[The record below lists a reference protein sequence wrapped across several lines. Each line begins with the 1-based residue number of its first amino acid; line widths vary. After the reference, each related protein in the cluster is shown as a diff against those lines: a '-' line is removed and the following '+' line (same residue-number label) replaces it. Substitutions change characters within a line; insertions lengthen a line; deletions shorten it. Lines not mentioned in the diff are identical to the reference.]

1 MSKGDSKGEAKRL
14 KEIVDVLSKHNLVTG
29 MTPESLREI
38 FEELGPTC
46 VKIGQILSMQP
57 NILPPEY
64 CKELEKLRSNAAPMS
79 IETVRSILEEEFDTS
94 IEKVFASFDEKPLG
108 AASIGQVHSA
118 KLLDGTKV
126 VVKVQRPGIYE
137 IMSQDIQ
144 LLKKASGLV
153 NFVTHLGDEIDINM
167 VVDEVWEV
175 AKQEMDFTLEADHA
189 REFKAN
195 NKDVSYVTCPNIYDE
210 ISTKKVMVEELI
222 DGFFV
227 NDLDELKTHGYDI
240 EEISEKIALN
250 FVKQVIDDGFFH
262 ADPHCGNIMIRG
274 GKIVW
279 IDLGMMGRLS
289 PRDKNLFAD
298 AVMAMA
304 TRDTMKLTDF
314 VMNMGIHSSKVN
326 YLDLEDAI
334 ETVMN
339 RYASAD
345 FGTLDIVQLTEELFA
360 IMRRFKIGVPKG
372 VSMLPRAMS
381 TIHGTLQ
388 TLNPGMNAF
397 EIIAEYMSGYSRKH
411 FDLKAE
417 LTSIGKRVVNS
428 IQKSL
433 DIPAQISDALRVLSK
448 GFSKMNMEL
457 SMSDDMDTKVS
468 ALVDRIVLAIIAAAL
483 LVGSSLISTTNMQPR
498 LLGIP
503 AFGAVG
509 FLAAIVIVIWILA
522 SIVKK
527 RK

>member
-1 MSKGDSKGEAKRL
+1 MSKEKSAKRL
-14 KEIVDVLSKHNLVTG
+14 KEIITVLRKHNVITG
-29 MTPESLREI
+29 VTPESLKSI

-46 VKIGQILSMQP
+46 VKVGQILSMQP

-64 CKELEKLRSNAAPMS
+64 CKELEKLRSDVAPMS
-79 IETVRSILEEEFDTS
+79 FDTVKSILEGEFGAKLDDLFS
-94 IEKVFASFDEKPLG
+94 HIDEVPLG

-118 KLLDGTKV
+118 ILRDGTKV
-126 VVKVQRPGIYE
+126 VIKVQRPGIYE
-137 IMSQDIQ
+137 TMSEDIE
-144 LLKKASGLV
+144 LINKAIGV
-153 NFVTHLGDEIDINM
+153 VDFVTHISDEIDIRM
-167 VVDEVWEV
+167 VIDEVWTV
-175 AKQEMDFTLEADHA
+175 AQQEMDFSLEADHA
-189 REFKAN
+189 REFLAL
-195 NKDVSYVTCPNIYDE
+195 NKDVTYVTCPKPFDM
-210 ISTKKVMVEELI
+210 STSKALVEEHV

-227 NDLDELKTHGYDI
+227 DDLEQLKSHGYDI

-262 ADPHCGNIMIRG
+262 ADPHCGNIKVQG

-304 TRDTMKLTDF
+304 TKDCMRLTDF
-314 VMNMGIHSSKVN
+314 VLNMGIHNSKVD
-326 YLDLEDAI
+326 YLELEDNI

-360 IMRRFKIGVPKG
+360 IMRKFKIGVPKG

-428 IQKSL
+428 LQKSL
-433 DIPAQISDALRVLSK
+433 DIPAQVSDMLKVLSK
-448 GFSKMNMEL
+448 GFSKVNMEL
-457 SMSDDMDTKVS
+457 SMSESMDNKIS
-468 ALVDRIVLAIIAAAL
+468 KLVDKVVLAIIAAAL
-483 LVGSSLISTTNMQPR
+483 LVGSSLISTTDMQPR
-498 LLGIP
+498 MLGIP
-503 AFGAVG
+503 ALGAVG
-509 FLAAIVIVIWILA
+509 FFAAVILVIWIFV
-522 SIVKK
+522 SIIKK
-527 RK
+527 PKK

>member
-1 MSKGDSKGEAKRL
+1 MSRAENTKRL
-14 KEIVDVLSKHNLVTG
+14 KEIVGILGKHNVLSGV
-29 MTPESLREI
+29 TPESLKSI
-38 FEELGPTC
+38 FEDLGPTFI
-46 VKIGQILSMQP
+46 KAGQILSMQP

-64 CKELEKLRSNAAPMS
+64 CKELEKLRSDVAPMS
-79 IETVRSILEEEFDTS
+79 FDTVKSVLEEEYKTS
-94 IEKVFASFDEKPLG
+94 PDSIFSKIDETPLG

-118 KLLDGTKV
+118 QLTDGTKV
-126 VVKVQRPGIYE
+126 VIKVQRPGIYDK
-137 IMSQDIQ
+137 MSQDID
-144 LLKKASGLV
+144 LIKKASGIA
-153 NFVTHLGDEIDINM
+153 NFVTNIGDEVDIGM
-167 VVDEVWEV
+167 VIDEVWEV
-175 AKQEMDFTLEADHA
+175 AKQEMDFSLEAAHA
-189 REFKAN
+189 QEFLTN
-195 NKDVSYVTCPNIYDE
+195 NKDITYVTCPKPFLE
-210 ISTKKVMVEELI
+210 FSTSKVLVQERI

-227 NDLDELKTHGYDI
+227 DEIESLEKHGYDI

-262 ADPHCGNIMIRG
+262 ADPHCGNIKVQG

-279 IDLGMMGRLS
+279 IDLGMIGRLS

-304 TRDTMKLTDF
+304 TRDCMRLTDF
-314 VMNMGIHSSKVN
+314 VMNMGIHNSKIN
-326 YLDLEDAI
+326 YLELEDSI

-360 IMRRFKIGVPKG
+360 IMRKFKIGIPKG

-433 DIPAQISDALRVLSK
+433 DIPAQISDALRMLSK
-448 GFSKMNMEL
+448 GFSKVNMEI
-457 SMSDDMDTKVS
+457 SMSDEMETKVS
-468 ALVDRIVLAIIAAAL
+468 KLVDKVVLAIIAAAL
-483 LVGSSLISTTNMQPR
+483 LVGSSLISTTDMQPR

-503 AFGAVG
+503 AFGALG
-509 FLAAIVIVIWILA
+509 FLAAIVLVLWLLV

-527 RK
+527 PKQ

>member
-1 MSKGDSKGEAKRL
+1 MSKTENAKRL
-14 KEIVDVLSKHNLVTG
+14 KEIVNVLRKHNILTG
-29 MTPESLREI
+29 MTPESLKTI

-64 CKELEKLRSNAAPMS
+64 CKELEKLRSDVAPMD
-79 IETVRSILEEEFDTS
+79 FDTVKS
-94 IEKVFASFDEKPLG
+94 VLEGEYGKKLNEVFAAIDEKPLG

-118 KLLDGTKV
+118 TLLDGTKV
-126 VVKVQRPGIYE
+126 VVKVQRPGIYDT
-137 IMSQDIQ
+137 MSEDIE
-144 LLKKASGLV
+144 LIKKASGLV
-153 NFVTHLGDEIDINM
+153 NFVTHIGDEVDINM
-167 VVDEVWEV
+167 IVDEVWEV
-175 AKQEMDFTLEADHA
+175 AKQEMDFSLEADHA
-189 REFKAN
+189 REFREN
-195 NKDVSYVTCPNIYDE
+195 NKDVAYVTCPKPYLE
-210 ISTKKVMVEELI
+210 LTTSKALVEELV

-227 NDLDELKTHGYDI
+227 DDMEEMQKHGYDI
-240 EEISEKIALN
+240 EEVAEKIALN

-262 ADPHCGNIMIRG
+262 ADPHCGNIKVQG

-314 VMNMGIHSSKVN
+314 VMNMGIHSSRIN

-397 EIIAEYMSGYSRKH
+397 EIIAEYMSGYTRKH

-433 DIPAQISDALRVLSK
+433 DIPAQISDTLRVLAK
-448 GFSKMNMEL
+448 GFSKFNLEL
-457 SMSDDMDTKVS
+457 SMSDDMETKVGSLVDKVVLALIAS
-468 ALVDRIVLAIIAAAL
+468 ALLI
-483 LVGSSLISTTNMQPR
+483 GSSVISTTNMQPH
-498 LLGIP
+498 LFGIP
-503 AFGAVG
+503 ALGAVG
-509 FLAAIVIVIWILA
+509 FMAAIALVIWIL
-522 SIVKK
+522 ITIIKK
-527 RK
+527 PK

>member
-1 MSKGDSKGEAKRL
+1 MSKGENTKRL
-14 KEIVDVLSKHNLVTG
+14 KEIVNVLRKHNIISG
-29 MTPESLREI
+29 ITPESLKSI

-64 CKELEKLRSNAAPMS
+64 CKELEKLRSDVAPMD
-79 IETVRSILEEEFDTS
+79 FDTVKS
-94 IEKVFASFDEKPLG
+94 VLEGEYGKNLDDVFASIDQTPLG
-108 AASIGQVHSA
+108 AASIGQVHA
-118 KLLDGTKV
+118 AQLLDGSKV
-126 VVKVQRPGIYE
+126 VVKVQRPGIYD

-144 LLKKASGLV
+144 LLKKAVGIAE
-153 NFVTHLGDEIDINM
+153 FVTHIGDEIDISM
-167 VVDEVWEV
+167 VIDEVWNV
-175 AKQEMDFTLEADHA
+175 AKEEMNFSLEADHA
-189 REFKAN
+189 QEFRAN
-195 NKDVSYVTCPNIYDE
+195 NKDVSYVTCPKPFME
-210 ISTKKVMVEELI
+210 FTTSKALVEEQV

-227 NDLDELKTHGYDI
+227 DDLEALKNHGYDI

-250 FVKQVIDDGFFH
+250 FVKQVIDDGFYH
-262 ADPHCGNIMIRG
+262 ADPHCGNIKVQG
-274 GKIVW
+274 GKVVW

-304 TRDTMKLTDF
+304 TRDSMRLTDF
-314 VMNMGIHSSKVN
+314 VMNMGIHHTRID
-326 YLDLEDAI
+326 YLELEDSI

-397 EIIAEYMSGYSRKH
+397 EVIAEYMSGYSRKH

-417 LTSIGKRVVNS
+417 LTSIGKRVVTS
-428 IQKSL
+428 LQKSL
-433 DIPAQISDALRVLSK
+433 DIPAQISDTLRVLSK
-448 GFSKMNMEL
+448 GFSKINLDLNMSEEMNTTVGNL
-457 SMSDDMDTKVS
+457 VNKIVVALIAS
-468 ALVDRIVLAIIAAAL
+468 ALLI
-483 LVGSSLISTTNMQPR
+483 GSSVISTTYMQPQ

-503 AFGAVG
+503 ALGALG
-509 FLAAIVIVIWILA
+509 FLSAIVLVIWLLV
-522 SIVKK
+522 SIIKK
-527 RK
+527 PKK

>member
-1 MSKGDSKGEAKRL
+1 MSKDGSAKRL
-14 KEIVDVLSKHNLVTG
+14 KEIVNVLRKHNLITG
-29 MTPESLREI
+29 MTPQSLRAI

-46 VKIGQILSMQP
+46 VKVGQILSMQP
-57 NILPPEY
+57 NILPAEY
-64 CKELEKLRSNAAPMS
+64 CKELEKLRSDVAPMDFK
-79 IETVRSILEEEFDTS
+79 TVKAVLEEEYGKS
-94 IEKVFASFDEKPLG
+94 LGEVFSKIDETPLG
-108 AASIGQVHSA
+108 SASIGQVHLA
-118 KLLDGTKV
+118 YLPDGTKV
-126 VVKVQRPGIYE
+126 VVKVQRPGVYE
-137 IMSQDIQ
+137 TMSQDIH
-144 LLKKASGLV
+144 LIKKASGVV
-153 NFVTHLGDEIDINM
+153 NFVTHIGGEIDINM

-175 AKQEMDFTLEADHA
+175 AKQEMDYSLEAGHA
-189 REFKAN
+189 EEFHSL
-195 NKDVSYVTCPNIYDE
+195 NKDVAYVTCPKIFTEY
-210 ISTKKVMVEELI
+210 STSKVLIEEHVE
-222 DGFFV
+222 GFFV
-227 NDLDELKTHGYDI
+227 DNLEKLKNNGYDM

-262 ADPHCGNIMIRG
+262 ADPHCGNIKIQG

-304 TRDTMKLTDF
+304 TRDSMRLTDF
-314 VMNMGIHSSKVN
+314 VLNMGIHNSRVDYLELESS
-326 YLDLEDAI
+326 I

-345 FGTLDIVQLTEELFA
+345 FGTMDIAQLTEELFA

-372 VSMLPRAMS
+372 VSMLPRSMS

-397 EIIAEYMSGYSRKH
+397 EIIAEYMSGYSKKH

-417 LTSIGKRVVNS
+417 LTSIGKRVVTS

-433 DIPAQISDALRVLSK
+433 DIPAQISDALRLLSK
-448 GFSKMNMEL
+448 GFSKVNLEL
-457 SMSDDMDTKVS
+457 SMSDDMDIKINGFVNKIVIALIAS
-468 ALVDRIVLAIIAAAL
+468 ALLI
-483 LVGSSLISTTNMQPR
+483 GSSVISTTYMQPQ

-503 AFGAVG
+503 AIGAVG
-509 FLAAIVIVIWILA
+509 FFAAIALVIWLIV
-522 SIVKK
+522 SII
-527 RK
+527 RKPGK

>member
-1 MSKGDSKGEAKRL
+1 MSKSEDAKRL
-14 KEIVDVLSKHNLVTG
+14 KEIADVLRKHNVLSGV
-29 MTPESLREI
+29 TPESLKSI
-38 FEELGPTC
+38 FEDLGPTC
-46 VKIGQILSMQP
+46 VKVGQILSMQP

-64 CKELEKLRSNAAPMS
+64 CKELEKLRSDVAPMDFK
-79 IETVRSILEEEFDTS
+79 TVVSILESEYGKKIDE
-94 IEKVFASFDEKPLG
+94 VFSKIDEKPLG

-118 KLLDGTKV
+118 HLKDGTKV
-126 VVKVQRPGIYE
+126 VIKVQRPGIYD
-137 IMSQDIQ
+137 IMSQDIH
-144 LLKKASGLV
+144 LIKKATGLV
-153 NFVTHLGDEIDINM
+153 NFVTHIGDDIDINM

-175 AKQEMDFTLEADHA
+175 AKQEMDFALEADHA
-189 REFKAN
+189 REFLEN
-195 NKDVSYVTCPNIYDE
+195 NKDVSYVTCPKPFLD
-210 ISTKKVMVEELI
+210 ISTSKALVEEHV

-227 NDLDELKTHGYDI
+227 DELDELKKHGYDI
-240 EEISEKIALN
+240 EEVAEKIALN

-262 ADPHCGNIMIRG
+262 ADPHCGNIKVQG

-314 VMNMGIHSSKVN
+314 VMNMGIHSTRIN

-339 RYASAD
+339 RYATAD

-388 TLNPGMNAF
+388 TLYPGMNAF
-397 EIIAEYMSGYSRKH
+397 EVIAEYMSGYTRKH

-448 GFSKMNMEL
+448 GFSKVNMEL
-457 SMSDDMDTKVS
+457 SMSNEMDTKIGTLVDKVVLALIAS
-468 ALVDRIVLAIIAAAL
+468 ALLI
-483 LVGSSLISTTNMQPR
+483 GSSVISTTDMQPR
-498 LLGIP
+498 LFGIP
-503 AFGAVG
+503 AFGALG
-509 FLAAIVIVIWILA
+509 FLAAILLVIWILVG
-522 SIVKK
+522 IIKK
-527 RK
+527 PK

>member
-1 MSKGDSKGEAKRL
+1 MSKGENTKRL
-14 KEIVDVLSKHNLVTG
+14 KEIIDVLKKHNILTG
-29 MTPESLREI
+29 MTPESLKSI
-38 FEELGPTC
+38 FEELGPTFI
-46 VKIGQILSMQP
+46 KAGQILSMQP

-64 CKELEKLRSNAAPMS
+64 CKALEQLRSDVAPMS
-79 IETVRSILEEEFDTS
+79 FDTVKTVLEEEYDTTLD
-94 IEKVFASFDEKPLG
+94 KVFESIDKTPLG

-126 VVKVQRPGIYE
+126 VVKVQRPGIHE
-137 IMSQDIQ
+137 TMSQDIQ
-144 LLKKASGLV
+144 LIKKAMGIV
-153 NFVTHLGDEIDINM
+153 DFVTHISDDIDISM
-167 VVDEVWEV
+167 VIDEVWTV
-175 AKQEMDFTLEADHA
+175 AQQEMDFSLEAAHA
-189 REFKAN
+189 REFLVN
-195 NKDVSYVTCPNIYDE
+195 NKDVSYVMCPKPFDDF
-210 ISTKKVMVEELI
+210 STSKALVQEHI

-227 NDLDELKTHGYDI
+227 DELESLKTHGYDV
-240 EEISEKIALN
+240 EEISEKLALN
-250 FVKQVIDDGFFH
+250 FVKQVVDDGFFH
-262 ADPHCGNIMIRG
+262 ADPHCGNIKVQG

-304 TRDTMKLTDF
+304 TRDSMRLTDF
-314 VMNMGIHSSKVN
+314 VLNMGIHNSRID
-326 YLDLEDAI
+326 YLELEDSI
-334 ETVMN
+334 ETVIN

-360 IMRRFKIGVPKG
+360 IMRKYKIGIPKG

-428 IQKSL
+428 LQKSL
-433 DIPAQISDALRVLSK
+433 DIPAQISDALRLISK
-448 GFSKMNMEL
+448 GFSKVNMEL
-457 SMSDDMDTKVS
+457 SMSDDADKKITG
-468 ALVDRIVLAIIAAAL
+468 LVDKIVLAIIAAAL
-483 LVGSSLISTTNMQPR
+483 LMGSSIISTTNMQPQ

-503 AFGAVG
+503 ALGVLG
-509 FLAAIVIVIWILA
+509 FITAIVLVVWLLV
-522 SIVKK
+522 SIIKK
-527 RK
+527 PKR

>member
-1 MSKGDSKGEAKRL
+1 MSKGENAKRL
-14 KEIVDVLSKHNLVTG
+14 KEIAGVLKKHNIITG
-29 MTPESLREI
+29 MTPESLKTI

-64 CKELEKLRSNAAPMS
+64 CKELEKLRSDVAPMS
-79 IETVRSILEEEFDTS
+79 FDTVKTVL
-94 IEKVFASFDEKPLG
+94 EGEYGKRLDEVFSKIDEKPLG

-118 KLLDGTKV
+118 YLLDGTKV
-126 VVKVQRPGIYE
+126 VVKVQRPGVYE
-137 IMSQDIQ
+137 VMSEDIQ
-144 LLKKASGLV
+144 LIKKATGIV
-153 NFVTHLGDEIDINM
+153 NFVTHINEQIDINM

-175 AKQEMDFTLEADHA
+175 AQQEMDFSLEADHA
-189 REFKAN
+189 REFREN
-195 NKDVSYVTCPNIYDE
+195 NKDVSYVTCPKPFLE
-210 ISTKKVMVEELI
+210 VSTSKALVEEHV

-227 NDLDELKTHGYDI
+227 DELDELKKHGYDI
-240 EEISEKIALN
+240 EEIAEKIALN

-262 ADPHCGNIMIRG
+262 ADPHCGNIKVQG

-304 TRDTMKLTDF
+304 TKDTLKLTDF
-314 VMNMGIHSSKVN
+314 VMNMGIHSSRIN
-326 YLDLEDAI
+326 YLELEDSI
-334 ETVMN
+334 ETIMN

-345 FGTLDIVQLTEELFA
+345 FGTIDIVQMTEELFT
-360 IMRRFKIGVPKG
+360 IMRRFKIGIPKG

-397 EIIAEYMSGYSRKH
+397 EVIAEYMSGYTRKH

-433 DIPAQISDALRVLSK
+433 DIPAQISDALKIISK
-448 GFSKMNMEL
+448 GFSKINL
-457 SMSDDMDTKVS
+457 DLNISDDMDVKIGGYVNK
-468 ALVDRIVLAIIAAAL
+468 IVLALIASAL
-483 LVGSSLISTTNMQPR
+483 LIGSSVISTTNMQPH
-498 LLGIP
+498 LFGIP
-503 AFGAVG
+503 ALGAVG
-509 FLAAIVIVIWILA
+509 FVAAIILVIWILV

-527 RK
+527 PK